1 MIQVKGL
8 KKQYDKCIVLNELD
22 MHVKKGSIY
31 GLIGINGAGKS
42 TLLNVLSGVFKPDGG
57 EAKVEGKDIYKNNS
71 VRARIAYVTDDPY
84 YFTGATVLEMATFL
98 NKMYKS
104 FSITKFY
111 DIIKHFPIDAHGK
124 LSGFSKG
131 MKRQAAIVLALA
143 QNPDILLC
151 DECFDGLDPAI
162 RLIVKKLFITEAC
175 ERGMTIVI
183 SSHNLSE
190 MENLCD
196 TIGIMHGNS
205 IIVEKSVDDMKET
218 VHRYS
223 VAYKPMID
231 PDEIKS
237 RIDVVSLSKKNSIM
251 ELVARGDKEKIEK
264 VLESFNPLLVDKTE
278 LSLEDIFISEME
290 EKGYDFR
297 KILV

>member
-1 MIQVKGL
+1 MGL
-8 KKQYDKCIVLNELD
+8 ESLNC
-22 MHVKKGSIY
+22 
-31 GLIGINGAGKS
+31 
-42 TLLNVLSGVFKPDGG
+42 LSGVFKPDGG
-57 EAKVEGKDIYKNNS
+57 EVKIDGEEVYENTRVKDS
-71 VRARIAYVTDDPY
+71 IAYVTDDPY
-84 YFTGATVLEMATFL
+84 VFTGATVVEMATFL
-98 NKMYKS
+98 DKMYKS

-124 LSGFSKG
+124 LAGFSKG

-183 SSHNLSE
+183 SSHNLRE

-196 TIGIMHGNS
+196 TIGIMHSNS
-205 IIVEKSVDDMKET
+205 IIVEKSIDDMKEN

-231 PDEIKS
+231 LDEIKS

-251 ELVARGDKEKIEK
+251 ELVARGNSEEIEK
-264 VLESFNPLLVDKTE
+264 VLESFNPLHVDKTE